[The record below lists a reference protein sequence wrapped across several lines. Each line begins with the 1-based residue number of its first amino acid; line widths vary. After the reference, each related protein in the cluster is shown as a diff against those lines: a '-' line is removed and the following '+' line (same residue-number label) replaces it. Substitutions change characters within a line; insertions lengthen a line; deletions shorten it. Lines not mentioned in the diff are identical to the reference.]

1 MDKKTIIN
9 EIESVKSALPE
20 PTQEEIENTLEYQL
34 VLQKKRKQK
43 RLKRVLIGITASILI
58 ILISSIF
65 MMFFRDEDLFNKFMN
80 SLDEKQQQLY
90 NKIIKERTM
99 IYLLGMFIG
108 LILGS
113 IHFYYKRNI
122 CFFVCIVFITQM
134 IIYKIYPKSTYM

>member
-1 MDKKTIIN
+1 MNFNIC
-9 EIESVKSALPE
+9 SVA
-20 PTQEEIENTLEYQL
+20 I
-34 VLQKKRKQK
+34 
-43 RLKRVLIGITASILI
+43 I

-80 SLDEKQQQLY
+80 SLDGKQQQLY

-108 LILGS
+108 LIIGS

-122 CFFVCIVFITQM
+122 CFFVCIVFVTQM
-134 IIYKIYPKSTYM
+134 IIYKIYPKSTYMLYHLDKKDQVNKWMDIYTYMKKIWISSFILSTIAYILFAYSFKF